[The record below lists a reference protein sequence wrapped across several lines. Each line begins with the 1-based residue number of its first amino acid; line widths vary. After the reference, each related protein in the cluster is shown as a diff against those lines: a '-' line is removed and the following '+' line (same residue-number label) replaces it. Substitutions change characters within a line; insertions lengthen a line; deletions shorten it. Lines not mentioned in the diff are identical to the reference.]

1 MVFKHIV
8 RSGCTEWNNC
18 HQQAVAPVLSYD
30 DNRSDL
36 DHLRNFIA
44 SEVTYQHTAFL
55 GLILKWHP
63 WHSAKEIDSAQESG
77 KPLSSIRHLKCPK
90 CDDFLQHRQR
100 RPGVWRTRML
110 TQRVP
115 LDEQPVRHAQQLRL
129 RRGQYLID
137 IPAPAVIRSTVVVNI
152 ITRAM
157 SLFT

>member
-1 MVFKHIV
+1 
-8 RSGCTEWNNC
+8 
-18 HQQAVAPVLSYD
+18 
-30 DNRSDL
+30 
-36 DHLRNFIA
+36 
-44 SEVTYQHTAFL
+44 
-55 GLILKWHP
+55 
-63 WHSAKEIDSAQESG
+63 
-77 KPLSSIRHLKCPK
+77 
-90 CDDFLQHRQR
+90 
-100 RPGVWRTRML
+100 ML